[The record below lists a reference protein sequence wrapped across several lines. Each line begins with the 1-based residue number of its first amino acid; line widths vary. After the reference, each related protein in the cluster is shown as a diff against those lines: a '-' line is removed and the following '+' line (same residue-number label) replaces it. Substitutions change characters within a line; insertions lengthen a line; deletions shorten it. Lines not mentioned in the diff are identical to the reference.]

1 MKARLDMN
9 FLVPS
14 YGLTRLTQ
22 KANAGWMLNFVMLV
36 VVLSCELT
44 TEVVKVLSDVNNV
57 DGGLMHE
64 PCAANIWW

>member
-1 MKARLDMN
+1 M
-9 FLVPS
+9 PS

-22 KANAGWMLNFVMLV
+22 KANAGWMLNFIMLI
-36 VVLSCELT
+36 VVLSCEL

-57 DGGLMHE
+57 DGRLMQE

>member
-1 MKARLDMN
+1 M
-9 FLVPS
+9 
-14 YGLTRLTQ
+14 RLTQ
-22 KANAGWMLNFVMLV
+22 KANAGWMLNFIILV